1 MKNRTALRTQI
12 DEAWL
17 ACIAEDYN
25 RQRINSERSLQASF
39 WSQLNHRLHAETRR
53 MFIEPGM
60 KSGTDGTRFPDIVI
74 CNTEKVIAIIE
85 LKYTPRA
92 IPNWKEDLGTFD
104 WIHAH
109 RDISI
114 SNKRFRGAAVDE
126 REYPLDPDLV
136 FVWAGIHLPS
146 EERLGMHISEALAL
160 HFMELHHQT
169 NVDVE

>member
-1 MKNRTALRTQI
+1 MKNRTMLRTQI

-39 WSQLNHRLHAETRR
+39 WSQLNKRLHTETRR

-60 KSGTDGTRFPDIVI
+60 KSESDTRYPDIVI

-92 IPNWKEDLGTFD
+92 IPNWQSDLETFD
-104 WIHAH
+104 WVVKHLGEITV
-109 RDISI
+109 
-114 SNKRFRGAAVDE
+114 SNKRFRGAAVDDH
-126 REYPLDPDLV
+126 EYKLADDLV
-136 FVWAGIHLPS
+136 FVWAGIHMPS
-146 EERLGMHISEALAL
+146 EERLGSHIAEDSALP
-160 HFMELHHQT
+160 FMELHHQT